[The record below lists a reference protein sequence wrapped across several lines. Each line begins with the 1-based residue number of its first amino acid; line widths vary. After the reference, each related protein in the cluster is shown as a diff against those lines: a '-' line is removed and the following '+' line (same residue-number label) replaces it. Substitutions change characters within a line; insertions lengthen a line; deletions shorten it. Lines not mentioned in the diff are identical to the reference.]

1 MCEKNGARLTVPDEV
16 LFRQV
21 DPGWLVDDG
30 EPSSQAFY
38 PWRAVDEGCLS
49 ADRSSMTSADCS
61 YKIATALPPEGF
73 GLASCGVWGLSV
85 EDIAASQLT
94 AWADPVEK
102 TDSKPANPAHALVE
116 FGDTPE
122 KKWKNVGRVLKVRAI
137 KRGRLFPPVEQTTAG

>member
-1 MCEKNGARLTVPDEV
+1 MCEKSGEQLTVLEEV

-21 DPGWLVDDG
+21 DPGWLVEDG

-38 PWRAVDEGCLS
+38 PWRIVDEGCLS
-49 ADRSSMTSADCS
+49 ADRSSVTSAERS
-61 YKIATALPPEGF
+61 YQLATSPPPDGF

-94 AWADPVEK
+94 AWADPVQK

-122 KKWKNVGRVLKVRAI
+122 KKWKNVGRALKVRAI
-137 KRGRLFPPVEQTTAG
+137 KRGRLFPLVERTAAG